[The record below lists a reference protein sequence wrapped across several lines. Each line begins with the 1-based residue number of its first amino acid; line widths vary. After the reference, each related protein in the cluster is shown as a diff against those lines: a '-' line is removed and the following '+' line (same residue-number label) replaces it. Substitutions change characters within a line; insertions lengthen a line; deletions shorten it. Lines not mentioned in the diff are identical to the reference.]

1 MFQCICLPLPLLFS
15 QLALC
20 PVKTTL
26 LVGWC
31 ADSGIS
37 CWCLSFAWCRE
48 MTWWST
54 LGSNLRVSASLL
66 MGGCNLMAPAV
77 WSPQSSLVMW
87 AALRPWLSSGHSMH
101 KVLPSVPWRAC
112 SLAQLQS
119 STGPLLGMT
128 SPGTGNHL
136 CIFTVNHASYLLLGH
151 FSGIHFCSSFPMEMS
166 WCNAYS
172 VGLNTKNY
180 RMCIISPCTWYWIFF
195 CLKQQLSLLEKLQVR
210 DMLPDCFGYQGW
222 GGGSWG
228 WRNNSKTAMWP
239 VHSRLW
245 SHLINWCPNMCCG
258 LVAFLWLR
266 DILLLCFLFLGPL
279 SSVCLSFF
287 GILCGWLKKC

>member
-128 SPGTGNHL
+128 SPGTWNHL
-136 CIFTVNHASYLLLGH
+136 LYLYSKSCQLSASWALFWNPFLL
-151 FSGIHFCSSFPMEMS
+151 FISCPMEMRR
-166 WCNAYS
+166 CNAYL
-172 VGLNTKNY
+172 VGLSTKNY
-180 RMCIISPCTWYWIFF
+180 RMCIISPCTWYCKKI
-195 CLKQQLSLLEKLQVR
+195 CLK
-210 DMLPDCFGYQGW
+210 
-222 GGGSWG
+222 
-228 WRNNSKTAMWP
+228 
-239 VHSRLW
+239 
-245 SHLINWCPNMCCG
+245 
-258 LVAFLWLR
+258 
-266 DILLLCFLFLGPL
+266 
-279 SSVCLSFF
+279 
-287 GILCGWLKKC
+287 